1 MLDYRARDGHFCNS
15 HAFAIIKNGHFPWLQ
30 KYILYSTTNTLYKY
44 APVNRCIQVRT
55 RVIFTLHIIFSFDD
69 DDDDQDDDDDDDQ
82 DDDDDDDGELTTLF
96 QTSER
101 KKSCLQ
107 FKLVYLLSTF
117 TIN

>member
-1 MLDYRARDGHFCNS
+1 M
-15 HAFAIIKNGHFPWLQ
+15 
-30 KYILYSTTNTLYKY
+30 
-44 APVNRCIQVRT
+44 RT
-55 RVIFTLHIIFSFDD
+55 RVIFTLHIIFSF
-69 DDDDQDDDDDDDQ
+69 DDDDDDQ

>member
-1 MLDYRARDGHFCNS
+1 M
-15 HAFAIIKNGHFPWLQ
+15 
-30 KYILYSTTNTLYKY
+30 
-44 APVNRCIQVRT
+44 RT
-55 RVIFTLHIIFSFDD
+55 RVIFTLHIIFSFDDDDDDQDDD

-117 TIN
+117 TINWLNIWINWI